1 MHVPPLKAKVI
12 NNAMKCTVQQGHLQK
27 CNAGVFATVLT
38 LADLAASSMEM
49 ASGMSAS
56 VSSTFCVASFL
67 SLSKSMSS
75 RALHFDD
82 RHQHS
87 HQQKNNAATKRTGL
101 AQTSS
106 DQCSRHT
113 LVCPGSQCQ
122 QIHVPLRT
130 SADALLTRLMG
141 RV

>member
-75 RALHFDD
+75 RALHFDPINRRIMQRQKELASHK
-82 RHQHS
+82 RHLISALDIHS
-87 HQQKNNAATKRTGL
+87 FALAANANKFM
-101 AQTSS
+101 
-106 DQCSRHT
+106 CH
-113 LVCPGSQCQ
+113 
-122 QIHVPLRT
+122 
-130 SADALLTRLMG
+130 
-141 RV
+141 